1 VRRYFRADAA
11 FASPEIYEYL
21 EEHGFL
27 YAIRLPSNQVLA
39 KEIEP
44 LLKRPVG
51 RPPEKP
57 IIWYHDFFYQAASW
71 NSPRRVVA
79 KVEWHHGELF
89 PRVGF
94 IVTNLVYHGT
104 CGFSNYPWGRS
115 GSVGESMR
123 VMLST
128 DRCPF
133 EVQAV

>member
-1 VRRYFRADAA
+1 VLEPILARYERSGVRRYFRADAA

-57 IIWYHDFFYQAASW
+57 SSGIMTS
-71 NSPRRVVA
+71 STKRRA
-79 KVEWHHGELF
+79 
-89 PRVGF
+89 
-94 IVTNLVYHGT
+94 GT
-104 CGFSNYPWGRS
+104 LPGG
-115 GSVGESMR
+115 
-123 VMLST
+123 
-128 DRCPF
+128 
-133 EVQAV
+133 